1 MKIVLLCLVTGLSAG
16 GGEKKEELRGVVG
29 GSITL
34 PTSLLQRGFLYYNGS
49 VIASVIKGEF
59 DRYVNRVHWNKQTG
73 LFTITDL
80 LRSYSGVYTVG
91 SKEEPVYSS
100 SYLLRVFDPVPTPE
114 VSRLNTNV
122 TTSGDFNQTESGTK
136 EEKRHSYWIFGAVAL
151 LLVNVALTVGAIRA
165 VFIVF
170 IRPQQQVKETRVQDP
185 GRPCSDFYPGAAS
198 EVD

>member
-1 MKIVLLCLVTGLSAG
+1 MNNGVLILLDSVDKVSMVVEQVTGLSAA

-34 PTSLLQRGFLYYNGS
+34 PASLLRKGFLYYNRS

-59 DRYVNRVHWNKQTG
+59 DIQHYRYVNRVHWNKQTG

-80 LRSYSGVYTVG
+80 QRNYSGVYTVG

-100 SYLLRVFDPVPTPE
+100 SYLLRVFA
-114 VSRLNTNV
+114 
-122 TTSGDFNQTESGTK
+122 
-136 EEKRHSYWIFGAVAL
+136 YWIFGAVAL

-170 IRPQQQVKETRVQDP
+170 IRPQQQVKDESP
-185 GRPCSDFYPGAAS
+185 GSRAS
-198 EVD
+198 LFRSLSRSCF